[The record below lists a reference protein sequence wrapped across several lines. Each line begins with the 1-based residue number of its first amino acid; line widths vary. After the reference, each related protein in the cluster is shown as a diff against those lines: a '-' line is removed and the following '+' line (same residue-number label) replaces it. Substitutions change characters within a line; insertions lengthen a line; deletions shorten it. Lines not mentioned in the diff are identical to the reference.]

1 MSRIYAI
8 FSSWGP
14 KGKVEAWAESRF
26 GDAEDPEIRNAIKY
40 MTKPGDGRCFT
51 VTFSPDQPKLMKPE
65 HVRNLRI
72 RNMQRRAQKQPLFA
86 EEIEQSQMQ
95 REYFSMDAA
104 EKAQKQRTQTHDKW
118 TQEWHE
124 DYSEDKK
131 IKLEHIR
138 QSSIACSSI
147 VIRPLNGITPCKSSP
162 K

>member
-1 MSRIYAI
+1 
-8 FSSWGP
+8 
-14 KGKVEAWAESRF
+14 
-26 GDAEDPEIRNAIKY
+26 
-40 MTKPGDGRCFT
+40 
-51 VTFSPDQPKLMKPE
+51 MKPE

-86 EEIEQSQMQ
+86 EEIEQIQMQ